1 MFSWSRILTD
11 EVGSFKRIWS
21 LDHLSSK
28 QLIWKAWP
36 GPRIRLKVVALSS
49 PHLGGLRFNRFQ
61 TTRISGKNPLIF
73 YAKSAWPKSHVDR
86 QHMRRKIHWPYFCGA
101 KRKPGVFWEKI
112 AIFQLFTQVLWF
124 GRCCPCHILV
134 HSIRFSV
141 DQVPRAPR
149 PAASNA
155 ATQRWMDAADA
166 ARYARYAACMVFL
179 PQFNIAPEK
188 LLAQK
193 GK

>member
-21 LDHLSSK
+21 LDPLSSK
-28 QLIWKAWP
+28 QSIWKAWP
-36 GPRIRLKVVALSS
+36 GPRVRLKVVALSS
-49 PHLGGLRFNRFQ
+49 PHLGGLRFNRFRA
-61 TTRISGKNPLIF
+61 TRISGKNHWYSMQNQHGQRAMLTGNICERKSIDLIF
-73 YAKSAWPKSHVDR
+73 AEQKGNR
-86 QHMRRKIHWPYFCGA
+86 EFLG
-101 KRKPGVFWEKI
+101 KI

-166 ARYARYAACMVFL
+166 ARYARYAACLFFSRSL
-179 PQFNIAPEK
+179 T
-188 LLAQK
+188 
-193 GK
+193 